1 MVAEVGTL
9 TAASSLLQTWSGTIK
24 YFYSV
29 VKIFLLPSIARS
41 EVAVRPNY
49 FLISLVS
56 ECRVAA
62 ELSSLF
68 TVFTPGPDSLSTHYK
83 CTGAILGG
91 CPCRYTH
98 LCEIDGSITS
108 LLLG

>member
-1 MVAEVGTL
+1 MVAEVRTL

-49 FLISLVS
+49 FLINLVS

-62 ELSSLF
+62 ELSSL
-68 TVFTPGPDSLSTHYK
+68 FTPGPDSLSTHYK

-98 LCEIDGSITS
+98 LCEIDGWITS

>member
-1 MVAEVGTL
+1 MVAEVRTL

-68 TVFTPGPDSLSTHYK
+68 TVHTRPDSLSTHYK

>member
-68 TVFTPGPDSLSTHYK
+68 TPGPTRLTFNSL
-83 CTGAILGG
+83 
-91 CPCRYTH
+91 
-98 LCEIDGSITS
+98 
-108 LLLG
+108 